1 MFNRVFHYFHHP
13 FWGTPIFGNTHISY
27 SHIANYYVFFWG
39 GTSLQSPSNISMI
52 HGYPIL
58 LERWILRSFPIYDY
72 IPAPS
77 SRGAVLK
84 P

>member
-1 MFNRVFHYFHHP
+1 MFTIHFGVPLYLE
-13 FWGTPIFGNTHISY
+13 TPIYHTAILQITMSFFG
-27 SHIANYYVFFWG
+27 G